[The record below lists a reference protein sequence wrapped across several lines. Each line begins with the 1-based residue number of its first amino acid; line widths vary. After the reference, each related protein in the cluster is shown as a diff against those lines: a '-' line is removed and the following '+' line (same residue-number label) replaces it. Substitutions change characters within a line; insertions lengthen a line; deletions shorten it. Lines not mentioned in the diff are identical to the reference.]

1 LFFCKLPQ
9 FYTSNI
15 RKVVRQHTE
24 RMVGSM
30 MWVLL
35 EIYLVS
41 GNERILKI
49 R

>member
-1 LFFCKLPQ
+1 
-9 FYTSNI
+9 
-15 RKVVRQHTE
+15 
-24 RMVGSM
+24 MVGSM